1 MSKPEQIVEVSQK
14 LDQVIALLRIIARKE
29 IENAK
34 TSILSTSKKEQIYN
48 LCDGSTEMGEIA
60 KRVGISGEY
69 LRLTIREL
77 EDSGVV
83 IVKEEGKKRFPKKVI

>member
-1 MSKPEQIVEVSQK
+1 MSKPKQIVEVSQK

-29 IENAK
+29 IKNAK

-60 KRVGISGEY
+60 KRVGVSGEY

-77 EDSGVV
+77 EDAGFVM
-83 IVKEEGKKRFPKKVI
+83 VKEEGKKRFPKKVV